1 MSITATHT
9 EHHTTSARTLL
20 IAVELSDK
28 TWKLELL
35 SMLMRYEQGE
45 RQVWQ
50 VVHVPS
56 VKAEDQR
63 HLHRDLETLKRER
76 GGPLKC
82 RACPASR
89 RIDGVASSTVRL
101 TPNAETHR
109 GTRAC

>member
-9 EHHTTSARTLL
+9 EHHNTSARTLL
-20 IAVELSDK
+20 MAFELSDGCCP
-28 TWKLELL
+28 
-35 SMLMRYEQGE
+35 REQCSKKG
-45 RQVWQ
+45 
-50 VVHVPS
+50 
-56 VKAEDQR
+56 
-63 HLHRDLETLKRER
+63 KRCFDAKSPLGLGAGG

-82 RACPASR
+82 RACQASR